1 MISIELIV
9 PCIKAYVN
17 RLFDDAFSIACVCVC
32 VCVCVFRFFHE
43 LKTIY
48 FYVCG
53 GLLNK
58 IERISRLVVKKFEV
72 DLDALH

>member
-17 RLFDDAFSIACVCVC
+17 RLFDDAFNIA
-32 VCVCVFRFFHE
+32 CVCVFRFFHE